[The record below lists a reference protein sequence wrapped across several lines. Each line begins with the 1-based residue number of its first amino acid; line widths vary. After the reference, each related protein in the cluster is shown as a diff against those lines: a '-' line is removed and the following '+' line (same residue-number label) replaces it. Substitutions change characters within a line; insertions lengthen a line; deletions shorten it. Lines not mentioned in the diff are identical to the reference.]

1 MKIVQIFWYRQVHY
15 NVFFFD
21 NRNVV
26 IYDTEFT
33 FVFSVR
39 FKPFDNNLTI
49 TDVFNN
55 TNIMICFF
63 AFCGRKLCQH
73 KISHFRA
80 VTSCYITVCVLVFY
94 SIRVWGTSIRSR
106 YCNFGTNIICI
117 VFSLTLMRLLERR
130 YTFSRFYMKSG
141 FLLRG
146 LCTLGTSKPLLF

>member
-55 TNIMICFF
+55 TNIMICFLPF
-63 AFCGRKLCQH
+63 ADENFANTKFPTSGP
-73 KISHFRA
+73 SH
-80 VTSCYITVCVLVFY
+80 LVFY